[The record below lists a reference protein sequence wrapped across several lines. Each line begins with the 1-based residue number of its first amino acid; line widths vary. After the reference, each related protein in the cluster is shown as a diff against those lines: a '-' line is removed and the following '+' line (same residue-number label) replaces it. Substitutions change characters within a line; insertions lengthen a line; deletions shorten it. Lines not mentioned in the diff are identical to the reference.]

1 MNEKEEIEAEFRE
14 LLKEV
19 AAEEQ
24 QELKP
29 IIEGGELRLEMSED
43 LESEYTNLI

>member
-1 MNEKEEIEAEFRE
+1 MVIEFKK

-19 AAEEQ
+19 AVEEQ